1 MAEPAPDPDLASAEA
16 ALRRGC
22 AALDSGDVA
31 AAQRWF
37 ERARRLSPS
46 NTGVSI
52 LQAASLLEADPAKA
66 IQLMRDC
73 CRQQPHSVQAR
84 TMLIVCAGR
93 LGEIALARDELA
105 GFLSNHALPDDP
117 SFRIMADAVVRRAGA
132 AGWIALGSDGVCTI
146 AATDAAGPV
155 RLALDERPLRVGRKP
170 RPGAL
175 MRHSLP
181 QHWRRAHRL
190 SAALG
195 DAALLG
201 SPIDVQAIL
210 RIEGFVAVS
219 PDWGLEGWAWHP
231 AAPDRAA
238 ELRLT
243 VHDPATDATTEH
255 ALTADDDSLVLD
267 QQPQGLRRRGFRVP
281 PADLPAFAHIHVRG
295 VDGRDLAGS
304 PITIGRELRAS
315 RRAAARI
322 AHVYSLRPG
331 TRPAAGEDADSWRLL
346 DATLLLPVARMKRPA
361 PESPPRRAPL
371 DIVIPVFRGAGD
383 FAACLASLR
392 GQVPRGGRIVV
403 VDDGSEDPELCDAV
417 DRAATS
423 GAITLLRHAGNQG
436 FPAAVRTGLRH
447 AMAQAPRD
455 VLLLNADTIL
465 PQDAIARLRRTAY
478 AADDIGSVTPMTN
491 DGTIVSYPAPDQP
504 MAAPQG
510 EALRVLD
517 AAFAAANRHV
527 TFDIPTAVGFC
538 MLLRHD
544 CLLEVGGFRDDVFA
558 QGYGE
563 ENDWCLRAGHFGWRH
578 VAAADVFVA
587 HTGGTSFGVLK
598 THLIAR
604 NLTLLNRLHPG
615 YDRLIAEF
623 CARDPLERARHAV
636 DLHRFQAGRL
646 AQGSVLLI
654 THDMGGGVARH
665 VETRSAAIR
674 AVGLRPILLRPGQNG
689 ACRISEPPDGHT
701 VEFRLPDA
709 FEDLVRAL
717 RRERPQHVELHH
729 FIGYGLDIVTVADRL
744 GVPYDI
750 YVHDYATW
758 CPRVTMLGDGDRY
771 CGEPTELQTCIDCI
785 GRNESRLQDP
795 IGVAQLRQRS
805 AGWIAAARQAIAP
818 SRDAALRVARHF
830 PGTAPRVLPWEAD
843 ATVARRV
850 PARVPPPLPG
860 TRLRVV
866 VPGAIGPDKGYAVLR
881 ACAADAQARDL
892 PLEFIVAGFTMDDGP
907 LLETGRVFVTGRF
920 EEAEGASLVAL
931 QQADLGFLPSVWPE
945 TWCYALSLLWQA
957 GLRVA
962 AFDLGAQAERIRA
975 TGTGVVFPLG
985 LPASRINDLLL
996 AAASP
1001 SPAPS
1006 RQSVRSRTS

>member
-1 MAEPAPDPDLASAEA
+1 MPEKSPRSNPATARAAVDLGCDALAAGDLDIARAWFDRAARLAPDDTTLILLRASALLDVDLDHARLLLQEIRADQPDLTEALLLQLVCATRAGDSA
-16 ALRRGC
+16 
-22 AALDSGDVA
+22 
-31 AAQRWF
+31 
-37 ERARRLSPS
+37 
-46 NTGVSI
+46 I
-52 LQAASLLEADPAKA
+52 
-66 IQLMRDC
+66 
-73 CRQQPHSVQAR
+73 AR
-84 TMLIVCAGR
+84 T
-93 LGEIALARDELA
+93 ELHR
-105 GFLSNHALPDDP
+105 FLSGHALPK
-117 SFRIMADAVVRRAGA
+117 SGNVAKLADLIAQRSA
-132 AGWIALGSDGVCTI
+132 APGWIALDGDGICTVSLGDN
-146 AATDAAGPV
+146 AAAPALTLDGHPV
-155 RLALDERPLRVGRKP
+155 RLPARGQAGYRRI
-170 RPGAL
+170 R
-175 MRHSLP
+175 LP
-181 QHWRRAHRL
+181 KHWRRAHL
-190 SAALG
+190 VQASCG
-195 DAALLG
+195 GQDLLG

-219 PDWGLEGWAWHP
+219 ADWGLEGWAWHP
-231 AAPDRAA
+231 AAPDRPA
-238 ELRLT
+238 ELHLT
-243 VHDPATDATTEH
+243 VHDPATDTITTQQI
-255 ALTADDDSLVLD
+255 TADDDSLVLD
-267 QQPQGLRRRGFRVP
+267 RQHQGLRRRGFRVP
-281 PADLPAFAHIHVRG
+281 PAELPEFAEIHVRG

-315 RRAAARI
+315 RRAATRI
-322 AHVYSLRPG
+322 AHAYSLRPG

-346 DATLLLPVARMKRPA
+346 DATLLLPIARIRRTDLAEAPKRA
-361 PESPPRRAPL
+361 LL

-383 FAACLASLR
+383 FATCLASLR

-403 VDDGSEDPELCDAV
+403 VDDGSEDPELCAAV
-417 DRAATS
+417 DHAAKA
-423 GAITLLRHAGNQG
+423 GAVTLLRHAANQG

-447 AMAQAPRD
+447 AMQHGARD

-465 PQDAIARLRRTAY
+465 PPNAIARLRRTAY
-478 AADDIGSVTPMTN
+478 AEGDIGSVTPMTN

-504 MAAPQG
+504 MPAPQG
-510 EALRVLD
+510 AALCALD

-527 TFDIPTAVGFC
+527 TIDIPTAVGFC

-544 CLLEVGGFRDDVFA
+544 CMIEVGGFRDDVFA

-563 ENDWCLRAGHFGWRH
+563 ENDWCLRAGHLGWRH

-598 THLIAR
+598 SHLIAR

-615 YDRLIAEF
+615 YDQLIAEF
-623 CARDPLERARHAV
+623 VRRDPLEPARRAV
-636 DLHRFQAGRL
+636 DLHRFAAGRV

-674 AVGLRPILLRPGQNG
+674 AVGLRPILVRPGEAG

-701 VEFRLPDA
+701 VEFRLPESVD
-709 FEDLVRAL
+709 DLVRTL
-717 RRERPQHVELHH
+717 RHERPTHVELHH
-729 FIGYGLDIVTVADRL
+729 FIGYGLDIVTIAAQL

-758 CPRVTMLGDGDRY
+758 CPRVTLLGDGDRY

-785 GRNESRLQDP
+785 SRNESRLQDP
-795 IGVAQLRQRS
+795 IGVAQLRRRS
-805 AGWIAAARQAIAP
+805 GGWIEAARQVIAP

-830 PGTAPRVLPWEAD
+830 PGTVPRVLPWEDD
-843 ATVARRV
+843 ATLARDV
-850 PARVPPPLPG
+850 PAEVTPPRSG
-860 TRLRVV
+860 ARLRVV
-866 VPGAIGPDKGYAVLR
+866 IPGAIGLDKGYAVLK
-881 ACAADAQARDL
+881 ACAEDAQARDL

-920 EEAEGASLVAL
+920 EEAEGAALVAA

-945 TWCYALSLLWQA
+945 TWCYALALLWQA

-975 TGTGVVFPLG
+975 TRTGVVFPLG
-985 LPASRINDLLL
+985 LPPSRINDMLL

-1001 SPAPS
+1001 ARPAG
-1006 RQSVRSRTS
+1006 RDRVRSSTN